1 MLQYMLDMGKRP
13 KNWHHAPEHRLDG
26 RGAYMVTCGTLHKV
40 PILTSPERLNT
51 FQSLL
56 FELAEKYG
64 WRLQAWA
71 VMSNHYHWIGL
82 WPEGAEDAQSLRT
95 LTSRLHEISTKRLN
109 RKDDSPGRKVWHNY
123 WDAQITFEASYFARL
138 KYVHDNPA
146 HHGVVL
152 RSADYPWCSRAWLE
166 RTAKR
171 AFVKQ
176 LDGFKTD
183 QLVLLDDF

>member
-1 MLQYMLDMGKRP
+1 MPQPG
-13 KNWHHAPEHRLDG
+13 NWHHAPAHRLEA

-40 PILTSPERLNT
+40 PVLTTPERLSE

-56 FELAEKYG
+56 FEQSEKFR

-71 VMSNHYHWIGL
+71 VMSNHYHWVGVS
-82 WPEGAEDAQSLRT
+82 PEEEPDARSLKT
-95 LTSRLHEISTKRLN
+95 LVAQMHEVSAKRLN
-109 RKDDSPGRKVWHNY
+109 QADGLGGRRVWCNY
-123 WDAQITFEASYFARL
+123 WDSHITFETSYLARL

-146 HHGVVL
+146 HHGVVP
-152 RSADYPWCSRAWLE
+152 SAANYLWCSRAWLE
-166 RTAKR
+166 RTANR

-183 QLVLLDDF
+183 SLKVPDDY